1 MVNGWPEPFD
11 SCVPP
16 PSTHLA
22 LNLGQRGLFAEDR
35 GRLDGE
41 RERFESPPYPSPSMS
56 GTTTRGP
63 SLTPFPPDKQEK
75 MNYATRMM

>member
-1 MVNGWPEPFD
+1 MERASD
-11 SCVPP
+11 I
-16 PSTHLA
+16 L
-22 LNLGQRGLFAEDR
+22 GLFAEDR